1 MEKFLMFFINMNFL
15 TRYAD
20 NFFLMDTAVDI
31 PQ

>member
-1 MEKFLMFFINMNFL
+1 MEKFLMFFINMDLL

-20 NFFLMDTAVDI
+20 LIFLMDTAVDI

>member
-1 MEKFLMFFINMNFL
+1 EKFLIFFINMNFL

-20 NFFLMDTAVDI
+20 KFFLMDTAVDI